1 MTVEVKQI
9 LKPTQVE
16 TAEDEMPDR
25 LKSSDISSE
34 IDFLKRIKL
43 KAQILASA
51 NALASAAPQYKIPDE
66 DVVAASFESQEDK
79 RKKKFYSKLIAL
91 YNKTTITGTTAVP
104 LSAAQQAEKLSAKKD
119 LAYLYSVYGM
129 KDLYELACDLS
140 KIERTSETNA
150 EATTVSK
157 SILDV

>member
-9 LKPTQVE
+9 LKPKSVE
-16 TAEDEMPDR
+16 TAEDDMPDR

-43 KAQILASA
+43 KAQILQSA
-51 NALASAAPQYKIPDE
+51 HALVGQAGYEIPAD
-66 DVVAASFESQEDK
+66 DVAAASFESQEDK
-79 RKKKFYSKLIAL
+79 RKKKFYSKLISL
-91 YNKTTITGTTAVP
+91 YNKSIGSGNP
-104 LSAAQQAEKLSAKKD
+104 KPSDAEKLEAKKN

-140 KIERTSETNA
+140 NIERTSETNA

-157 SILDV
+157 TILKIV

>member
-9 LKPTQVE
+9 LKPKSVE

-43 KAQILASA
+43 KAQILQSA
-51 NALASAAPQYKIPDE
+51 QFLDDKGEKWKLGEPD
-66 DVVAASFESQEDK
+66 VAAASFESQEDK
-79 RKKKFYSKLIAL
+79 RKKKYYSKLITL
-91 YNKTTITGTTAVP
+91 YNKSIGTGTPVP
-104 LSAAQQAEKLSAKKD
+104 SAGDKLQAKKD

-140 KIERTSETNA
+140 NIERTSETNA

-157 SILDV
+157 TILKLT

>member
-9 LKPTQVE
+9 LKPKSVE

-43 KAQILASA
+43 KAQILQSA
-51 NALASAAPQYKIPDE
+51 EALSGKGDKYKISDD
-66 DVVAASFESQEDK
+66 DVAAASFESQEDK
-79 RKKKFYSKLIAL
+79 RKKKFYSRLIAL
-91 YNKTTITGTTAVP
+91 YNKSIGADPGV
-104 LSAAQQAEKLSAKKD
+104 KLEAKKN

-140 KIERTSETNA
+140 NIERTTETNK
-150 EATTVSK
+150 EATEVAND
-157 SILDV
+157 ILK

>member
-9 LKPTQVE
+9 LKPKSVE

-34 IDFLKRIKL
+34 IDFLKRIKV
-43 KAQILASA
+43 KAQILQ
-51 NALASAAPQYKIPDE
+51 SAAQLEGKSGFEISPD
-66 DVVAASFESQEDK
+66 DIAAASFESQEDK

-91 YNKTTITGTTAVP
+91 YNKSIDNGD
-104 LSAAQQAEKLSAKKD
+104 AATKLQAKKD

-140 KIERTSETNA
+140 KIERTTETNK
-150 EATTVSK
+150 EATTVATE
-157 SILDV
+157 ILK

>member
-1 MTVEVKQI
+1 MTIEVKQI
-9 LKPTQVE
+9 LKPKSVE

-43 KAQILASA
+43 KAQILQSA
-51 NALASAAPQYKIPDE
+51 EALSGKEERYRISVE
-66 DVVAASFESQEDK
+66 DVAAASFESQEDK
-79 RKKKFYSKLIAL
+79 RKKKYYSKLINL
-91 YNKTTITGTTAVP
+91 YNQTSNADAGV
-104 LSAAQQAEKLSAKKD
+104 KLQAKKD

-129 KDLYELACDLS
+129 KDLYELSCDLS
-140 KIERTSETNA
+140 NIERTSDNNA

-157 SILDV
+157 TILGI

>member
-9 LKPTQVE
+9 LKPKSVE

-43 KAQILASA
+43 KAQILQSA
-51 NALASAAPQYKIPDE
+51 QALKGQVGYEIPLA
-66 DVVAASFESQEDK
+66 DVAAASFESQEDI
-79 RKKKFYSKLIAL
+79 RKKKFYSKLITL
-91 YNKTTITGTTAVP
+91 YNTTIGIGTPEPTP
-104 LSAAQQAEKLSAKKD
+104 AEKLQAKKD

-140 KIERTSETNA
+140 KIERTKDTNA
-150 EATTVSK
+150 EASTVAEN
-157 SILDV
+157 ILGK

>member
-1 MTVEVKQI
+1 MTIEVKQI
-9 LKPTQVE
+9 LKPKAVE

-43 KAQILASA
+43 KAQILQSASA
-51 NALASAAPQYKIPDE
+51 LKGADQEFRISPD
-66 DVVAASFESQEDK
+66 DVAAASFESAEDK
-79 RKKKFYSKLIAL
+79 RKKKFYSKLISL
-91 YNKTTITGTTAVP
+91 YNKSIDNTDPDA
-104 LSAAQQAEKLSAKKD
+104 KLEAKKN

-140 KIERTSETNA
+140 KIQRTQEHNT
-150 EATTVSK
+150 EALSVSDN
-157 SILDV
+157 ILGK

>member
-1 MTVEVKQI
+1 MTIEVKQI
-9 LKPTQVE
+9 LKPKSVE

-43 KAQILASA
+43 KAQILQGADVLSA
-51 NALASAAPQYKIPDE
+51 EDLA
-66 DVVAASFESQEDK
+66 AASFESQEDL
-79 RKKKFYSKLIAL
+79 RKKRFYHKLITL
-91 YNKTTITGTTAVP
+91 YNKTTTLGTSDADKRER
-104 LSAAQQAEKLSAKKD
+104 LNAKKD

-140 KIERTSETNA
+140 KIERTTETND
-150 EATTVSK
+150 EATNVSK
-157 SILDV
+157 SILG

>member
-9 LKPTQVE
+9 LKPKSVE

-43 KAQILASA
+43 KAQILQSASV
-51 NALASAAPQYKIPDE
+51 LSAADPKYQISNE
-66 DVVAASFESQEDK
+66 DVAVASFESQEDK
-79 RKKKFYSKLIAL
+79 RKKKFYSQLITL
-91 YNKTTITGTTAVP
+91 YNKTTSEDAGI
-104 LSAAQQAEKLSAKKD
+104 KLAAKKD

-140 KIERTSETNA
+140 NIERTTETNK
-150 EATTVSK
+150 EATSVAND
-157 SILDV
+157 ILK

>member
-9 LKPTQVE
+9 LKPKSVE

-43 KAQILASA
+43 KAQILQSA
-51 NALASAAPQYKIPDE
+51 NSLSTADLKYQISNE
-66 DVVAASFESQEDK
+66 DVAAASFESQEDK

-91 YNKTTITGTTAVP
+91 YNKSIDDGNAVT
-104 LSAAQQAEKLSAKKD
+104 KLQAKKD

-140 KIERTSETNA
+140 NIERTTETNK
-150 EATTVSK
+150 EATSVAND
-157 SILDV
+157 ILK

>member
-9 LKPTQVE
+9 LKPKSVE

-43 KAQILASA
+43 KAQILQSASVLSIA
-51 NALASAAPQYKIPDE
+51 DPKYKISDD
-66 DVVAASFESQEDK
+66 DVAAASFESQEDK
-79 RKKKFYSKLIAL
+79 RKKKFYSQLIAL
-91 YNKTTITGTTAVP
+91 YNKTTNADPGI
-104 LSAAQQAEKLSAKKD
+104 KLAAKKD

-140 KIERTSETNA
+140 NIERTSETNA
-150 EATTVSK
+150 EATSVAK
-157 SILDV
+157 DILK

>member
-1 MTVEVKQI
+1 
-9 LKPTQVE
+9 
-16 TAEDEMPDR
+16 MPDR

-43 KAQILASA
+43 KAQILQ
-51 NALASAAPQYKIPDE
+51 SAAQLEGKAGFAISPADIA
-66 DVVAASFESQEDK
+66 AASFESQEDK

-91 YNKTTITGTTAVP
+91 YNKSIDDGNATT
-104 LSAAQQAEKLSAKKD
+104 KLQAKKD

-140 KIERTSETNA
+140 KIERTTETNK
-150 EATTVSK
+150 EATTVAS
-157 SILDV
+157 SILG

>member
-9 LKPTQVE
+9 LKPKSVE

-43 KAQILASA
+43 KAQILQSASTLSTA
-51 NALASAAPQYKIPDE
+51 DPRYKISDE
-66 DVVAASFESQEDK
+66 DVAAASFESQEDK
-79 RKKKFYSKLIAL
+79 RKKKFYSQLIAL
-91 YNKTTITGTTAVP
+91 YNKTTQIAKTDG
-104 LSAAQQAEKLSAKKD
+104 EKKARLDAKKD

-140 KIERTSETNA
+140 NIERTTETNA
-150 EATTVSK
+150 EATNVSK
-157 SILDV
+157 SILGE

>member
-1 MTVEVKQI
+1 MTIEVKQI
-9 LKPTQVE
+9 LKPKSVE

-43 KAQILASA
+43 KAQILQSA
-51 NALASAAPQYKIPDE
+51 QALQDKPGFQISKE
-66 DVVAASFESQEDK
+66 DVAAASFESQEDK
-79 RKKKFYSKLIAL
+79 RKKKFYSQLITL
-91 YNKTTITGTTAVP
+91 YNKTT
-104 LSAAQQAEKLSAKKD
+104 SADGDIKLAAKKD

-140 KIERTSETNA
+140 NIERTSETNK
-150 EATTVSK
+150 EATEVAS
-157 SILDV
+157 SILK

>member
-9 LKPTQVE
+9 LKPKDVE

-43 KAQILASA
+43 KAQILQ
-51 NALASAAPQYKIPDE
+51 SAAQLEGKAGFAISPD
-66 DVVAASFESQEDK
+66 DIAAASFESQEDK

-91 YNKTTITGTTAVP
+91 YNKSIDNGDVAT
-104 LSAAQQAEKLSAKKD
+104 KLQAKKD

-140 KIERTSETNA
+140 KIERTTETNK
-150 EATTVSK
+150 EATTVATE
-157 SILDV
+157 ILK

>member
-1 MTVEVKQI
+1 MTIEVKQI
-9 LKPTQVE
+9 LKPKSVE

-43 KAQILASA
+43 KAQILQSASA
-51 NALASAAPQYKIPDE
+51 LVGKVGYEISPD
-66 DVVAASFESQEDK
+66 DVAAASFESQEDK
-79 RKKKFYSKLIAL
+79 RKKKFYSRLIKL
-91 YNKTTITGTTAVP
+91 YNASIDNTDAD
-104 LSAAQQAEKLSAKKD
+104 EKLKAKKD

-140 KIERTSETNA
+140 KIERTTETNN

-157 SILDV
+157 TILGL

>member
-9 LKPTQVE
+9 LKPKSVE

-43 KAQILASA
+43 KAQILQSA
-51 NALASAAPQYKIPDE
+51 QALSGKAGYEIPAD
-66 DVVAASFESQEDK
+66 DVAAASFESQEDI
-79 RKKKFYSKLIAL
+79 RKKKFYSKLISL
-91 YNKTTITGTTAVP
+91 YNKSIGSGNP
-104 LSAAQQAEKLSAKKD
+104 KPSDAEKLEAKKN

-140 KIERTSETNA
+140 KIERTTETNA

-157 SILDV
+157 EILGL

>member
-1 MTVEVKQI
+1 MTIEVKQI
-9 LKPTQVE
+9 LKPKSVE

-43 KAQILASA
+43 KAQILQSA
-51 NALASAAPQYKIPDE
+51 NSLSAADPKYRISNE
-66 DVVAASFESQEDK
+66 DVAAASFESQEDK
-79 RKKKFYSKLIAL
+79 RKKKFYSQLITL
-91 YNKTTITGTTAVP
+91 YNKTTSDDAAV
-104 LSAAQQAEKLSAKKD
+104 KLAAKKD

-140 KIERTSETNA
+140 NIERTTETNK
-150 EATTVSK
+150 EATEVAND
-157 SILDV
+157 ILK

>member
-9 LKPTQVE
+9 LKPKSVE

-43 KAQILASA
+43 KAQILQSASA
-51 NALASAAPQYKIPDE
+51 LAGKVGFEISKD
-66 DVVAASFESQEDK
+66 DVAAASFESQEDR
-79 RKKKFYSKLIAL
+79 RKKKFQSQLFSL
-91 YNKTTITGTTAVP
+91 YNKSIGTGNPEPTAGQR
-104 LSAAQQAEKLSAKKD
+104 LQAKKD

-150 EATTVSK
+150 EATTVAK
-157 SILDV
+157 SILDPE

>member
-9 LKPTQVE
+9 LKPKSVE
-16 TAEDEMPDR
+16 TAEDDMPDK

-43 KAQILASA
+43 KAQILQSA
-51 NALASAAPQYKIPDE
+51 EALSGKEERYRISVE
-66 DVVAASFESQEDK
+66 DVAAASFESQEDK
-79 RKKKFYSKLIAL
+79 RKKKYYSKLINL
-91 YNKTTITGTTAVP
+91 YNQTSNVDPAV
-104 LSAAQQAEKLSAKKD
+104 KLQAKKD

-140 KIERTSETNA
+140 NIERTSDNNA

-157 SILDV
+157 TILGI

>member
-9 LKPTQVE
+9 LKPKSVE

-43 KAQILASA
+43 KAQILQSA
-51 NALASAAPQYKIPDE
+51 GVLTPEDLA
-66 DVVAASFESQEDK
+66 AASFESQEDI
-79 RKKKFYSKLIAL
+79 RKKKFYSKLITL
-91 YNKTTITGTTAVP
+91 YNKSIGAGKP
-104 LSAAQQAEKLSAKKD
+104 APNAGEILQAKKD

-140 KIERTSETNA
+140 KIERTKDTNA
-150 EATTVSK
+150 EATTVAS
-157 SILDV
+157 SILGL

>member
-9 LKPTQVE
+9 LKPKSVE

-43 KAQILASA
+43 KAQILQSA
-51 NALASAAPQYKIPDE
+51 EQLKGKAGFEISPD
-66 DVVAASFESQEDK
+66 DIAAASFESQEDK

-91 YNKTTITGTTAVP
+91 YNKSIDNGDAD
-104 LSAAQQAEKLSAKKD
+104 AKLQAKKD

-140 KIERTSETNA
+140 NIERTSETNK
-150 EATTVSK
+150 EATEVAGE
-157 SILDV
+157 ILK

>member
-9 LKPTQVE
+9 LKPKSVE

-43 KAQILASA
+43 KAQILQSA
-51 NALASAAPQYKIPDE
+51 HQLKDAGVEWAVPGD
-66 DVVAASFESQEDK
+66 DVIAASFESQEDK
-79 RKKKFYSKLIAL
+79 RKKKFYSQLIAL
-91 YNKTTITGTTAVP
+91 YNKTTNADPGI
-104 LSAAQQAEKLSAKKD
+104 KLAAKKD

-140 KIERTSETNA
+140 KIERTTETNT
-150 EATTVSK
+150 EATTVATA
-157 SILDV
+157 ILK

>member
-9 LKPTQVE
+9 LKPKSVE

-43 KAQILASA
+43 KAQILQSA
-51 NALASAAPQYKIPDE
+51 EALAGKADKYKISDE
-66 DVVAASFESQEDK
+66 DVAAASFESQEDK
-79 RKKKFYSKLIAL
+79 RKKRFYSKLIAL
-91 YNKTTITGTTAVP
+91 YNKST
-104 LSAAQQAEKLSAKKD
+104 SDDAAIKLEAKKN

-140 KIERTSETNA
+140 NIERTTETNK
-150 EATTVSK
+150 EATTVAND
-157 SILDV
+157 ILK

>member
-1 MTVEVKQI
+1 MTIEVKQI
-9 LKPTQVE
+9 LKPKSVE

-43 KAQILASA
+43 KAQILQSA
-51 NALASAAPQYKIPDE
+51 QALSGKVGFEIPAD
-66 DVVAASFESQEDK
+66 DVAAASFESQEDK
-79 RKKKFYSKLIAL
+79 RKKKFYSKLISL
-91 YNKTTITGTTAVP
+91 YNKSIGTGNPIPNAG
-104 LSAAQQAEKLSAKKD
+104 EKLQAKKD

-140 KIERTSETNA
+140 KIERTKDTNA
-150 EATTVSK
+150 EATTVAG
-157 SILDV
+157 SILGI

>member
-9 LKPTQVE
+9 LKPKSVE

-43 KAQILASA
+43 KAQILQSA
-51 NALASAAPQYKIPDE
+51 HALVGQAGYEIPAD
-66 DVVAASFESQEDK
+66 DVAAASFESQEDK
-79 RKKKFYSKLIAL
+79 RKKKFYSRLIAL
-91 YNKTTITGTTAVP
+91 YNKTTSVD
-104 LSAAQQAEKLSAKKD
+104 AAIKLAAKKD

-140 KIERTSETNA
+140 KIERTTETND

-157 SILDV
+157 SILGV

>member
-1 MTVEVKQI
+1 MTIEVKQI
-9 LKPTQVE
+9 LKPKSVE

-43 KAQILASA
+43 KAQILQSAHLLKDTGA
-51 NALASAAPQYKIPDE
+51 NALPAADI
-66 DVVAASFESQEDK
+66 AAARFESQEDL
-79 RKKKFYSKLIAL
+79 RKKKYYHKLIEL
-91 YNKTTITGTTAVP
+91 YEKTSDPDAG
-104 LSAAQQAEKLSAKKD
+104 LKLQAKKD

-140 KIERTSETNA
+140 KIERTKDTNA
-150 EATTVSK
+150 EATTVAD
-157 SILDV
+157 SILI